1 LKLLLCTIS
10 RNNAKRLKSWYN
22 QLDALLDLLLEQH
35 TVEIS
40 IYENDSNDGTKQR
53 LKRYEER
60 LSKRCKTTLT
70 TTDLGTDH
78 LVGKEGARVKNIAN
92 ARNAC
97 MEQASDLKEF
107 NKIVFIETDV
117 LYNPKDAMKIIHYEA
132 DIVSGYTTNAMGQ
145 FYDAWATRKTSEETW
160 WNHGIPTER
169 MDVWS
174 TFNGIC
180 VYAGKAF
187 EEGARFAGINPR
199 TNEIDC
205 DTTVICEVFR
215 AMNYENIIM
224 LPINI
229 RHPPTS
235 IKERLYYF
243 KQRLLRRA

>member
-1 LKLLLCTIS
+1 MKLLLCTIS

-35 TVEIS
+35 DVEIS
-40 IYENDSNDGTKQR
+40 IYENDSNDGTKRR
-53 LKRYEER
+53 LKRYQEQ
-60 LSKRCKTTLT
+60 LSKRCKTMLT

-78 LVGKEGARVKNIAN
+78 LVGQEGARVKNIAN

-97 MEQASDLKEF
+97 MEQASDIEEF
-107 NKIVFIETDV
+107 DKVVFIETDV
-117 LYNPKDAMKIIHYEA
+117 LYNPNDAIKIIHHEA

-160 WNHGIPTER
+160 WNHGIPTIE

-180 VYAGKAF
+180 VYNGKAF

-243 KQRLLRRA
+243 KQRLLRRT